1 MTQEEALDFMAYLAV
16 MTDDQVRG
24 CYSKERAAGREGYVV
39 LCCSEANRR
48 GFLDSVN
55 RDYREEE

>member
-39 LCCSEANRR
+39 LCCSEGLPRQCEP
-48 GFLDSVN
+48 GL
-55 RDYREEE
+55 